1 MWINTGINN
10 KEIVFYCSFF
20 ITLLYSINAGAMNR
34 SSAWV
39 RLALVY
45 YKNLPYHE
53 KNGHKVSGNE
63 YVPGC
68 VLRTD
73 SAKPHH
79 TLWHC
84 QEKIYLLRPL
94 SEVASWHKEQGQLK
108 LKFSA
113 FTINHIRA
121 KITSFHILKNAPDLS
136 AGDHM
141 PVTGIFITHAPEV
154 GKYSFRHISTGHIS
168 TIRATPDHPF
178 YVRNS
183 NSFIPVARLSPA
195 SNLLNNRNE
204 IIRIICPS
212 DRAANCGVSRYTS
225 MPAQVYNLEVY
236 KKHYFYAGNE
246 KILVHNCNSPV
257 RSAQSDDRATPT
269 ESIKSLPYQY
279 ITGNENGEGSPL
291 MEGMVS
297 HTSIQAALHSMDEDT
312 NSLGMAILYQLPDGE
327 YRFNNNELSIEFNS
341 TGKNPQ
347 QLGDIMRTAPKFE
360 KAKTIIMINDGL
372 RSSIYKNH
380 PGAYILFIDYFKAL
394 ANDTDKDVIFNLEG
408 LIGTNRKNKYPGVME
423 FGFYDT
429 DTRQHYPDN
438 FTNTR
443 YMCVHPD
450 NR

>member
-136 AGDHM
+136 AGDQM
-141 PVTGIFITHAPEV
+141 PVTGIFITHAPGV
-154 GKYSFRHISTGHIS
+154 GKYSFRHIGTGHIS
-168 TIRATPDHPF
+168 TIRVTPDHPF
-178 YVRNS
+178 YLRNTD
-183 NSFIPVARLSPA
+183 SFLPVARLSPA

-204 IIRIICPS
+204 IIRIICPAGS
-212 DRAANCGVSRYTS
+212 TTHCGTSRYTS
-225 MPAQVYNLEVY
+225 LPVQVYNLEIY
-236 KKHYFYAGNE
+236 KKHTFYAGSDR
-246 KILVHNCNSPV
+246 ILVHNCTSPV
-257 RSAQSDDRATPT
+257 HVYTDVTTPSDAVKYVACEKVEEAGGVLHLTRDKLSISSARATLTSAEKSADHT
-269 ESIKSLPYQY
+269 EKTVFYNLKEARYNFDSGSL
-279 ITGNENGEGSPL
+279 
-291 MEGMVS
+291 M
-297 HTSIQAALHSMDEDT
+297 
-312 NSLGMAILYQLPDGE
+312 
-327 YRFNNNELSIEFNS
+327 IEFNHS
-341 TGKNPQ
+341 AGQSPE
-347 QLGDIMRTAPKFE
+347 QLGKIMSTSQDFE
-360 KAKTIIMINDGL
+360 KASMISIINDGL
-372 RSSIYKNH
+372 GENPDDHQCR
-380 PGAYILFIDYFKAL
+380 LFAQYFKEL
-394 ANDTDKDVIFNLEG
+394 ANQTNKNVVYNLKG
-408 LIGTNRKNKYPGVME
+408 DINTSTGNKYAKSMVLGM
-423 FGFYDT
+423 YDSASNKFFVNNL
-429 DTRQHYPDN
+429 RQTHYMSVRPEK
-438 FTNTR
+438 R
-443 YMCVHPD
+443 YSRL
-450 NR
+450 N